1 VKVILLKDVQ
11 GTGKAGEIKEVKDGY
26 GRNFLIKRGF
36 AKIATDEV
44 IEQFQKD
51 LQAKK
56 EAEEKAKV
64 DAEALARNLDKI
76 RVLIRKKA
84 GNNGALFGAV
94 TKDEIVEAYKKQF
107 KIDIDKKN
115 IEVSHGLKHV
125 GIYSLDVKLGFGIHG
140 TLNIEIGAL

>member
-1 VKVILLKDVQ
+1 MKVILLKDVQ

-107 KIDIDKKN
+107 KIDIDKK
-115 IEVSHGLKHV
+115 K
-125 GIYSLDVKLGFGIHG
+125 Y
-140 TLNIEIGAL
+140 

>member
-1 VKVILLKDVQ
+1 MV
-11 GTGKAGEIKEVKDGY
+11 EI
-26 GRNFLIKRGF
+26 FLIKRGF

-56 EAEEKAKV
+56 EAEGKAKI

-84 GNNGALFGAV
+84 GKSGALFGAV

-107 KIDIDKKN
+107 KIDVDKKN

-125 GIYSLDVKLGFGIHG
+125 GIYTLDVKLGFGLHG
-140 TLNIEIGAL
+140 TLNIEIGAS